1 MCPWN
6 KSEAN
11 PADAHGSFHPYS
23 LQEFGCGYKH
33 AGWGGSLNMFSGEQL
48 PVKKA
53 VADNFGVFN
62 NYYTSVP
69 GFSVPNHLFAQ
80 SGEETPQQQQE
91 QQEGDAHGGAP
102 ATLSCVLL
110 SHQARPAARARTS
123 AATEA
128 VAARPTPGP

>member
-11 PADAHGSFHPYS
+11 PADAQGSFHPYS

-80 SGEETPQQQQE
+80 SGTSCGASENV
-91 QQEGDAHGGAP
+91 GGYSSCGAWDASVGQLG
-102 ATLSCVLL
+102 TQRNRSESSTMVW
-110 SHQARPAARARTS
+110 
-123 AATEA
+123 
-128 VAARPTPGP
+128 